1 MTNPSR
7 PARPSEAPAPTR
19 KGWSRKRI
27 LALARLVML
36 IGGPIFVLFSI
47 FAIGVYAGVA
57 NREAVIGFE
66 ARWLGLEPLPE
77 PATSETTPA
86 KPEPAEP
93 KPTEP
98 EPGKPKPEPAKP
110 EPAKPEPAK
119 PEPTEPAKPEPTEPA
134 QPKPTEPAQPI
145 VALEPLSGELAV
157 LLAAPRVLGVKVMVD
172 PALLLDQPET
182 WLTYVDA
189 LVRTTSEVFERAFGI
204 ELELRGVVVWTRT
217 ANTGEG
223 LIEDL
228 AARPREGADLILG
241 LAMQPPLGVRPAARD
256 DGVVVAYAEAG
267 RGDRFRLPLLRALAA
282 GFGAAS
288 TPDASSWMSES
299 LPEGAPL
306 RIDAT
311 NRALVL
317 RNKATYPRTPAL
329 GEPDASD

>member
-1 MTNPSR
+1 MTNPTR

-19 KGWSRKRI
+19 KGWSRKRV

-66 ARWLGLEPLPE
+66 ARWLGWEPLPA

-86 KPEPAEP
+86 KPEPEP
-93 KPTEP
+93 AEP
-98 EPGKPKPEPAKP
+98 EPAKPKREEPAKPEPAKP

-119 PEPTEPAKPEPTEPA
+119 PEPAKPEPAKPEPA
-134 QPKPTEPAQPI
+134 KPQPI
-145 VALEPLSGELAV
+145 VVLEPLSGELAV
-157 LLAAPRVLGVKVMVD
+157 LLASPRVLGVKVMVD

-228 AARPREGADLILG
+228 AARPREGADLIIG

-317 RNKATYPRTPAL
+317 RNKATYPRTPAPS
-329 GEPDASD
+329 EPEASD

>member
-1 MTNPSR
+1 MTNPTR

-19 KGWSRKRI
+19 KGWSRKRV

-66 ARWLGLEPLPE
+66 ARWLGWEPLPA

-86 KPEPAEP
+86 KPEPEPAE
-93 KPTEP
+93 
-98 EPGKPKPEPAKP
+98 PEPAKP

-119 PEPTEPAKPEPTEPA
+119 PESAKPEPAKP
-134 QPKPTEPAQPI
+134 QPI
-145 VALEPLSGELAV
+145 VVLEPLSGELAV
-157 LLAAPRVLGVKVMVD
+157 LLASPRVLGVKVMVD

-228 AARPREGADLILG
+228 AARPREGADLIIG

-317 RNKATYPRTPAL
+317 RNKATYPRTPAPS
-329 GEPDASD
+329 EPEASD